1 MREKGLDPEGR
12 PVEAILGTLGRLRKV
27 RAPNKLDFRVWP
39 PDQPRLHR
47 PSGSHRLAVASCPPH
62 PGSSLELDLL
72 QGWAL
77 PGDLLDLVQRWL
89 SQPLPLFRGG
99 VKEKRKR
106 EAEPRPP
113 HQQAAWAS
121 SLCLCYSEC
130 SGA

>member
-12 PVEAILGTLGRLRKV
+12 PVEATLGTLERLRKV

-62 PGSSLELDLL
+62 PGSSLELDPL

-77 PGDLLDLVQRWL
+77 PGDLLDLVQPVALPASAALQRGCERKEKKGSRAMAPPPAGRL
-89 SQPLPLFRGG
+89 GFLTLPL
-99 VKEKRKR
+99 
-106 EAEPRPP
+106 
-113 HQQAAWAS
+113 
-121 SLCLCYSEC
+121 LL
-130 SGA
+130 